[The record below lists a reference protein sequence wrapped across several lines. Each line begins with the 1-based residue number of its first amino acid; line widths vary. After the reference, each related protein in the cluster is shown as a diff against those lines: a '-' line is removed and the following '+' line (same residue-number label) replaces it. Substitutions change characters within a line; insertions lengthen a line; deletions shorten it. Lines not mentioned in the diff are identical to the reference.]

1 MKDEPQ
7 LDDQQLQ
14 RLISCRDALLFEL
27 ADQHPPPEVYATR
40 LWEAHR
46 IISEVVDEI
55 KRVAGVQEPLSG
67 SGWTIYPDDA
77 A

>member
-14 RLISCRDALLFEL
+14 RLISCRDTLLFEL
-27 ADQHPPPEVYATR
+27 ADQHPPPEAYASR

-46 IISEVVDEI
+46 IISEVVEEI
-55 KRVAGVQEPLSG
+55 KREAGVEEPMSG
-67 SGWTIYPDDA
+67 SGWTIYPDDPA
-77 A
+77 